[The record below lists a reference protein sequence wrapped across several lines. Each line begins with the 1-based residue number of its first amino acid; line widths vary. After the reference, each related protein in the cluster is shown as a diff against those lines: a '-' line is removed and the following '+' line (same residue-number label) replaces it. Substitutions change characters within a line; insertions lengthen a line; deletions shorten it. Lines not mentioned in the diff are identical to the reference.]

1 MKTESKINPLVI
13 ILASYLF
20 FCNNCIAQTFNY
32 PQTQKHPVVDTI
44 FGKVVVDEYRWLED
58 MNSQQVKDW
67 LKAQA
72 DYTTNILDKIPGRDA
87 LIEDYKK
94 LDKVTEEDI
103 PYTPRRGGNRYFY
116 MKILPSETSPR
127 LYYRQGKTGSEI
139 LLFDPKQ
146 YANGKAKNFTYRFFP
161 SKDGGKVALRLTEKG
176 NADIATIKVIDVD
189 NKKFYADSLYP
200 VNSFQTWTPDSK
212 GIIYGALQTS
222 DPLSTKLF
230 QDIAVKYHLLGVDI
244 KEDKTVISRTNNP
257 TLDITASEILSVSY
271 SPDLKYLMATLWNG
285 AQDQNRSLFA
295 SAVDIL
301 NTSINWK
308 QLARAED
315 QIRDA
320 IIYNDKVY
328 LLTRKDA
335 PNFKLLVSPINGF
348 NIKHA
353 QTLIPESDQPINWLQ
368 VSKDFL
374 FIQKTDG
381 INSLIDQYNVLN
393 KKIQRIK
400 LPYSGAAGVVTY
412 DAWANDCNVEL
423 YISSW
428 SRPLLKYDYDP
439 QTQQITLSAFNVS
452 KNYSGTND
460 LVVEEIEVK
469 SHDGTMVPLS
479 LIYHRNIKKNG
490 QNIVFMTGYGSYGF
504 SSLPNFNRLYL
515 PLLNK
520 GIVIAI
526 THPRG
531 GGEKGYSWH
540 MGGFKATKH
549 NTWKDFIA
557 CGEYLISK
565 NYTSAKHLIGEG
577 LSAGGILIGRAM
589 TERPDLFAAAINNVP
604 VSNPLRGEYRPNGK
618 LDANEFGT
626 DKDSAEAMGLI
637 EMDAYLHIKKGESYP
652 AVLAV
657 GGINDTRVPIW
668 QPAKFVAGLQ
678 AANTSDKPIL
688 LEVNYDSGHGSEE
701 KFKIYKSLANQFA
714 FALWQ
719 AGHKDFQPIPN

>member
-20 FCNNCIAQTFNY
+20 FCNSCIAQTFNY
-32 PQTQKHPVVDTI
+32 PNTQKHPVVDTI
-44 FGKVVVDEYRWLED
+44 FDKIVVDEYRWLED

-87 LIEDYKK
+87 LIEEYKK
-94 LDKVTEEDI
+94 LDKVTDEDI
-103 PYTPRRGGNRYFY
+103 PYTPRRGGDRYFY
-116 MKILPSETSPR
+116 MKILPAESLPG
-127 LYYRQGKTGSEI
+127 LYYRQGKTGNET
-139 LLFDPKQ
+139 LLFDPIQ
-146 YANGKAKNFTYRFFP
+146 YSKGEAKNVTYRFFP
-161 SKDGGKVALRLTEKG
+161 SKDGKKVALRLTEKG
-176 NADIATIKVIDVD
+176 NFDIATIKVIDVD
-189 NKKFYADSLYP
+189 SKKFYADSLYP
-200 VNSFQTWTPDSK
+200 AHSVQGWTPDSK

-222 DPLSTKLF
+222 DPLSTSLF
-230 QDIAVKYHLLGVDI
+230 QNIEIKYHLLGAET

-271 SPDLKYLMATLWNG
+271 SPDLKYLMVTLWSG
-285 AQDQNRSLFA
+285 AQDQNRSFFA
-295 SAVDIL
+295 PAVDIK
-301 NTSINWK
+301 NKSINWK
-308 QLARAED
+308 PLARAED

-320 IIYNDKVY
+320 VIYRDKVY
-328 LLTRKDA
+328 LLTRKEA
-335 PNFKLLVSPINGF
+335 PNFKVLVSTIDGF
-348 NIKHA
+348 NVTDA
-353 QTLIPESDQPINWLQ
+353 QTLVPESKKPIEWLQ

-381 INSLIDQYNVLN
+381 INALIDQYSFLS
-393 KKIQRIK
+393 KKIQPIK
-400 LPYSGAAGVVTY
+400 LPYTGAAWLETY
-412 DAWANDCNVEL
+412 DATTNDCIID
-423 YISSW
+423 ISSW
-428 SRPLLKYDYDP
+428 SRPLSRYDYNP
-439 QTQQITLSAFNVS
+439 KTKKLLISPFNIP
-452 KNYSGTND
+452 KNYPGTDD
-460 LVVEEIEVK
+460 LVVEEMEVA
-469 SHDGTMVPLS
+469 SHDGILVPLS
-479 LIYHRNIKKNG
+479 IIYNKNIKKDG
-490 QNIVFMTGYGSYGF
+490 QNIAFMTGYGSYG
-504 SSLPNFNRLYL
+504 SSTLPHFNMLHL
-515 PLLNK
+515 PLLNRDV
-520 GIVIAI
+520 IIAI

-531 GGEKGYSWH
+531 GGEKGYAWH
-540 MGGFKATKH
+540 MGGFKATKP

-565 NYTSAKHLIGEG
+565 GYTSAKHLVGEG

-589 TERPDLFAAAINNVP
+589 TDRPDLFAAAINNVP

-688 LEVNYDSGHGSEE
+688 LYVNYDSGHGSEE
-701 KFKIYKSLANQFA
+701 KFIIYKSLANQFA

-719 AGHKDFQPIPN
+719 AGHKDFHLIPN